1 MAGQTSEGPGKAAM
15 MGNGGLTLFGGAVWL
30 LGLRVAK
37 WWHHD

>member
-1 MAGQTSEGPGKAAM
+1 M

-37 WWHHD
+37 WWFHD